1 LLSLILKFKLTTNDP
16 NKSPQTQ
23 AHNLHHL
30 NNIKEIAGVVNG
42 PSASNM
48 SNKSNGNTN
57 GESAIIN
64 TLINSVNNKHNSPLA
79 PPSLSLKSISNTS
92 SSKHSKSHSNRMP
105 WIFLDGEFLVNKSD
119 DSASGASSTS
129 PDCIQNSSTSIIF
142 VLPDNRGVR
151 GRLHISNFRL
161 YFRSADE
168 LNIIIDLPLGLIN
181 RIEKI
186 GHQSARQTNFYGFLI
201 SCKNGRRLRF
211 ACTTSLNDENNTSRK
226 QIFEL
231 IQRYAF
237 PISNQLEFFAYS
249 YRPNSNAYIDNS
261 GWFVYD
267 AKQEYERIG
276 ILKSSEWRFTS
287 INQHFKFCDTYPK
300 VLVVPHSVT
309 DDDLRQIGEFRSKH
323 RIPVVSWLKYD
334 SRKNSVALLRSS
346 QPLVG
351 LTNKRSEKDES
362 YLYCIYKMNT
372 INSLD
377 KLFIMDARPLVSLRR
392 LIIFEYC
399 KTRLLSLENW
409 TLLVVFN

>member
-1 LLSLILKFKLTTNDP
+1 
-16 NKSPQTQ
+16 
-23 AHNLHHL
+23 
-30 NNIKEIAGVVNG
+30 
-42 PSASNM
+42 M
-48 SNKSNGNTN
+48 SNKTSDAVIT
-57 GESAIIN
+57 N
-64 TLINSVNNKHNSPLA
+64 TLINSAHQSHTNKNSPIA
-79 PPSLSLKSISNTS
+79 PPSLSLKSFNNTS
-92 SSKHSKSHSNRMP
+92 TKNSKARMP
-105 WIFLDGEFLVNKSD
+105 WVFLDGECLVGKDEEATTSD
-119 DSASGASSTS
+119 S
-129 PDCIQNSSTSIIF
+129 IQNSSTSIIF

-151 GRLHISNFRL
+151 GRLFISNFRV

-168 LNIIIDLPLGLIN
+168 LNIIIDLPLGLIS

-211 ACTTSLNDENNTSRK
+211 ACSLNDENNTSRK

-237 PISNQLEFFAYS
+237 PISNQLDYFAYS
-249 YRPNSNAYIDNS
+249 YKPNSNAFSDNS

-276 ILKSSEWRFTS
+276 MSKSSDWRFTS

-323 RIPVVSWLKYD
+323 RIPVVSWLKFD
-334 SRKNSVALLRSS
+334 SRKNSVALMRSS
-346 QPLVG
+346 QPLAG
-351 LTNKRSEKDES
+351 LTNKRNEKDES

-377 KLFIMDARPLVSLRR
+377 KLFIMDARPLVNENLYCFLSQSFSL
-392 LIIFEYC
+392 LF
-399 KTRLLSLENW
+399 
-409 TLLVVFN
+409 